1 MMNGDCV
8 LRAITDDGAF
18 RVITART
25 TESVR
30 AALAAQDARGST
42 ARWFGD
48 LVTGAVLFRETMAPN
63 LRVQGILQGARKTGS
78 MVVDSHPDG
87 KVRGLVQRP
96 PGNGEIAFG
105 DGAILQMMRT
115 LPRGRFNT
123 GQVEVPSSG
132 GVSAALMNYMQT
144 SEQVVSMIAVG
155 TVFEGA
161 EVKAAG
167 GYIVQLLP
175 EVAEGPL
182 MVMTERLRDYEV
194 IDDVLRE
201 TGADPTRL
209 LDEILHGMP
218 FTRLAES
225 AVGYG
230 CQCSEVRLLASLAT
244 LPRHEIEEF
253 VREGAALEISC
264 DYCRRE
270 YRIAPE
276 QLRGLLDAS

>member
-1 MMNGDCV
+1 
-8 LRAITDDGAF
+8 
-18 RVITART
+18 
-25 TESVR
+25 
-30 AALAAQDARGST
+30 
-42 ARWFGD
+42 
-48 LVTGAVLFRETMAPN
+48 
-63 LRVQGILQGARKTGS
+63 
-78 MVVDSHPDG
+78 
-87 KVRGLVQRP
+87 
-96 PGNGEIAFG
+96 
-105 DGAILQMMRT
+105 
-115 LPRGRFNT
+115 
-123 GQVEVPSSG
+123 
-132 GVSAALMNYMQT
+132 
-144 SEQVVSMIAVG
+144 
-155 TVFEGA
+155 
-161 EVKAAG
+161 
-167 GYIVQLLP
+167 
-175 EVAEGPL
+175 